1 MTDSRFTAIL
11 KKNYDR
17 FVKIRGNPREIALG
31 FALGLFIGM
40 SPTMGI
46 QMYVAVLFAAILKW
60 SKIAA
65 AAGVWISNPIT
76 APFLYWFT
84 YYTGAKVLSYKI
96 NHPLPS
102 ELNLDA
108 ALLMLKQAPEIL
120 WIMTVGGIILGIPIA
135 VAGYYFALS
144 AVMKYRERIR
154 ETIAKEKEM
163 LTRTKE
169 NIKKK
174 IARRKKKKRRN

>member
-1 MTDSRFTAIL
+1 M
-11 KKNYDR
+11 
-17 FVKIRGNPREIALG
+17 KIRGNPKEIALG

-46 QMYVAVLFAAILKW
+46 QMFIAVFFAAIFKW

-65 AAGVWISNPIT
+65 AAGAWITNPLT
-76 APFLYWFT
+76 APFVYWLT
-84 YYTGAKVLSYKI
+84 YYTGAKLLSYEMRY
-96 NHPLPS
+96 PLPC

-108 ALLMLKQAPEIL
+108 VILMLKQAPEIL

-144 AVMKYRERIR
+144 AVIKYREGIR

-174 IARRKKKKRRN
+174 ISQRKKKKRR

>member
-1 MTDSRFTAIL
+1 MTDNRFTASL
-11 KKNYDR
+11 KKNYER

-46 QMYVAVLFAAILKW
+46 QMFIAVFFAAVLKW

-65 AAGVWISNPIT
+65 AAGVWISNPFT

-84 YYTGAKVLSYKI
+84 YYIGAKLLSYKMR
-96 NHPLPS
+96 HPLPR

-108 ALLMLKQAPEIL
+108 LICLLKQAPEIL
-120 WIMTVGGIILGIPIA
+120 WIMTVGGIVVGIPIA
-135 VAGYYFALS
+135 AAGYYFSLS
-144 AVMKYRERIR
+144 AILKYRERIQQ
-154 ETIAKEKEM
+154 TIAKEKEV
-163 LTRTKE
+163 LSRTKE

-174 IARRKKKKRRN
+174 IAQRKKKKRR